1 MSIPKILPDEYLEG
15 YRGRLGLLKGWRS
28 RLAVAGGLAGFLGR
42 AGDAGTGTMAFHLLA
57 AAANDLGPVDL
68 VGAHSL
74 LPIAWGID
82 GPDTRELNDENLRD
96 VDKCLSIY
104 RTHRRSLWLCSA
116 CIREDRALHRF
127 SYWHRDHQLPAIH
140 KCLKHGEFLRFVP
153 LRQLIDSLP
162 EHLEGHSVVTPAA
175 LPEGAL
181 APCTGIASALIRSMA
196 NERWTLRRTEAA
208 ASLRAAADR
217 IGLGGGGTVEPEQAA
232 ARVGSLLAAWW
243 ISDALPNLK
252 KMGGPRRHFVDTAM
266 GFSAL
271 STTVVSI
278 AMTASVLF
286 ETQDQALA
294 ELRVTQ

>member
-1 MSIPKILPDEYLEG
+1 MSIPRILPDEYLEG
-15 YRGRLGLLKGWRS
+15 YRGRLALVKGWRS
-28 RLAVAGGLAGFLGR
+28 RLAVAERLAEFLGR
-42 AGDAGTGTMAFHLLA
+42 AGDPDTGTMAFHLLA
-57 AAANDLGPVDL
+57 AAANDLAPVDL

-96 VDKCLSIY
+96 VDQCLSIY

-116 CIREDRALHRF
+116 CIREDRARHRF

-140 KCLKHGEFLRFVP
+140 TCLKHGEFLRYVP

-175 LPEGAL
+175 LPEGTL
-181 APCTGIASALIRSMA
+181 APCTGIASAIIRSMA
-196 NERWTLRRTEAA
+196 NERWTLRRTAA
-208 ASLRAAADR
+208 ASSLRAAAGR
-217 IGLGGGGTVEPEQAA
+217 IGLGGGDTVEREQAA
-232 ARVGSLLAAWW
+232 ARVDRLLPAWW

-252 KMGGPRRHFVDTAM
+252 KMAGPRKHFVDTAM
-266 GFSAL
+266 GYSTF

-278 AMTASVLF
+278 AVTASALF
-286 ETQDQALA
+286 ETPDQALA
-294 ELRVTQ
+294 ELRAAD